1 MSFSEEISQS
11 VFSVV
16 TESNELLSNVLE
28 LVFSSLGLSESHQKS
43 KFQISFE
50 SFSFV
55 SLVSSDFLLGISKSK
70 ENSQSSCFSSLFS
83 FEEISISTST
93 LFDPLTSVFSWFS
106 FQTELKSKS
115 HKASL
120 FSSLFSCAASQELFS
135 GISNVLS
142 GLFQFSTVHSLFCSV
157 VISEKSKSKLSSVGL
172 EILSNF
178 SKLSKTSCEPPNSGF
193 LASLVCSVDDTW
205 FAELFAAVGLISA
218 ISFSSK

>member
-93 LFDPLTSVFSWFS
+93 LFDPLTSVFS
-106 FQTELKSKS
+106 
-115 HKASL
+115 
-120 FSSLFSCAASQELFS
+120 
-135 GISNVLS
+135 
-142 GLFQFSTVHSLFCSV
+142 
-157 VISEKSKSKLSSVGL
+157 
-172 EILSNF
+172 
-178 SKLSKTSCEPPNSGF
+178 
-193 LASLVCSVDDTW
+193 
-205 FAELFAAVGLISA
+205 
-218 ISFSSK
+218 